1 MNMTD
6 KDKETERRV
15 KRCMGCPNLELSE
28 FAHHWRLWEFLQCR
42 ACRKPV
48 HTIDVC
54 PMVRDRRP

>member
-1 MNMTD
+1 MM
-6 KDKETERRV
+6 DKEMGKRV
-15 KRCMGCPNLELSE
+15 QQCKRCKWLDPPEY
-28 FAHHWRLWEFLQCR
+28 ARYWRLWDFLQCR